1 MSLPPYDPS
10 NETEIA
16 YWNGAGEARIAAERE
31 FIMEVVGGA
40 LGEMRLAIETGNKQS
55 IEAALAPLQAS
66 LATLHQDMAKRG
78 GVEVG
83 KITEL
88 PNPIMRHH
96 GNAVA

>member
-1 MSLPPYDPS
+1 MRWAKCDLRLRP
-10 NETEIA
+10 ET
-16 YWNGAGEARIAAERE
+16 
-31 FIMEVVGGA
+31 
-40 LGEMRLAIETGNKQS
+40 KQS